1 MRHDCIPR
9 IVVVGSVN
17 TDMVVKRPAAAPGE
31 TVTGGRFVMAAGGKG
46 ANQAVAAARL
56 GAEVTL
62 VAKVGRDMFG
72 DQAVENFRRKAS
84 APTASSATPSTP
96 PAWP

>member
-1 MRHDCIPR
+1 METPH

-17 TDMVVKRPAAAPGE
+17 VDMVVKGERLPAPGE
-31 TVTGGRFVMAAGGKG
+31 TVVGGRFVMAGGGKG

-56 GAEVTL
+56 GA
-62 VAKVGRDMFG
+62 KVYADRQGRRRRVRRPG
-72 DQAVENFRRKAS
+72 DRELPPRGHRRR
-84 APTASSATPSTP
+84 PASSATRKTP